1 MHGELSGKVGRKLRF
16 FLENLD
22 FGKRQ
27 VTSTLVPWLCYYFF
41 STLLPRGLMK
51 QEGKESQESLSR
63 VYEEYS
69 YKVNTLTTYVK
80 EQTKAP
86 KDILN

>member
-1 MHGELSGKVGRKLRF
+1 
-16 FLENLD
+16 
-22 FGKRQ
+22 
-27 VTSTLVPWLCYYFF
+27 
-41 STLLPRGLMK
+41 MK